1 RHLRRLPD
9 AEVAALL
16 PREMASLA
24 RVFPGLR
31 PVEARAQAPRRVFES
46 PDPQEL
52 RRRAFL
58 ALRELLARL
67 GDRTPLI
74 RASAAL
80 QWGDVDSAALIAELL
95 RPPDA
100 PILLFLGVYC
110 TEDRST
116 SPFLHALFDALASR
130 PDGQNDRGTEQ
141 ASAGSSS
148 TVARELSV

>member
-1 RHLRRLPD
+1 
-9 AEVAALL
+9 
-16 PREMASLA
+16 MASLA

-31 PVEARAQAPRRVFES
+31 QVEARAQAPRRAFES

-52 RRRAFL
+52 RRRAFS

-74 RASAAL
+74 LAIDDL

-100 PILLFLGVYC
+100 PVLLFLGAYR

-116 SPFLHALFDALASR
+116 SPFLNAIFHL
-130 PDGQNDRGTEQ
+130 Q
-141 ASAGSSS
+141 ASHSAGG
-148 TVARELSV
+148 TTRRPE